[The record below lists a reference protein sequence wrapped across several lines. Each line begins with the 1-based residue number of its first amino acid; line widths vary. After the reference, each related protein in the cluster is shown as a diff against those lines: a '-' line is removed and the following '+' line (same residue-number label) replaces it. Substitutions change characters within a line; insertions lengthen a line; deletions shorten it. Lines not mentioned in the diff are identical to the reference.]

1 MGDRERVLCL
11 DYAKGLLII
20 LVVLGHVMPENA
32 LTHSWI
38 YSWHMPAFFVLNGI
52 LLSYIQ
58 YVKNVCGGDFKE
70 LRN

>member
-1 MGDRERVLCL
+1 MGDRERVLWL

-32 LTHSWI
+32 LMHSWI

-52 LLSYIQ
+52 LLSYTQ
-58 YVKNVCGGDFKE
+58 YAKKPVGGGSTS
-70 LRN
+70 RN